1 MAKKTS
7 ISIIGGSIAG
17 LTSALIFASAKSA
30 DKDFEITIIDEGKA
44 DLNAAAIYNAP
55 LFPQGAKA
63 SEIYSQLKSQ
73 IASMLEVR
81 YITGKATEVSGQKG
95 EFTTSGEGFSPI
107 KSEYVIFATGA
118 SAFEIAG
125 FTEFVRPHSL
135 IPRPN
140 KVRLEWSGRQELK
153 AGVYVAGIASGVTSM
168 VTTAMGSAS
177 EAACAILSDIAGE
190 VAYHHDTPTS
200 RK

>member
-1 MAKKTS
+1 MKTS
-7 ISIIGGSIAG
+7 ITIIGGSIAG

-30 DKDFEITIIDEGKA
+30 DRDFEITIIDEGKG
-44 DLNAAAIYNAP
+44 DLNVAAIYNAP
-55 LFPQGAKA
+55 LFPLGAKA
-63 SEIYSQLKSQ
+63 PEIYSQLKSQ

-81 YITGKATEVSGQKG
+81 YITGKATAVSGQKG
-95 EFTTSGEGFSPI
+95 AFITSGEGFEALQ
-107 KSEYVIFATGA
+107 SEYVIFATGA
-118 SAFEIAG
+118 SSFEIEG
-125 FTEFVRPHSL
+125 FREFVRPHTL

-153 AGVYVAGIASGVTSM
+153 AGAYVAGIASGVTSM

-177 EAACAILSDIAGE
+177 EAACAIISDIAGE

>member
-1 MAKKTS
+1 MKTS
-7 ISIIGGSIAG
+7 ITIIGGSIAG

-30 DKDFEITIIDEGKA
+30 DRDFEITIIDEGKG

-55 LFPQGAKA
+55 LFPLGAKA

-81 YITGKATEVSGQKG
+81 YITGKATAVSGQKG
-95 EFTTSGEGFSPI
+95 AFITSGEGFEAL

-118 SAFEIAG
+118 SSFEIEG
-125 FTEFVRPHSL
+125 FRDFVRPHTL

-153 AGVYVAGIASGVTSM
+153 AGAYVAGIASGVTSM

-177 EAACAILSDIAGE
+177 EAACAIISDIAGE